1 MRTSLDFHYPL
12 AFTTLACPDWS
23 WERAV
28 QRAVEYG
35 YQGLELRGVEGE
47 MDLTKA
53 VPFTASRL
61 LATKRELK
69 ERGLAIPCLDTS
81 CRFDQAV
88 EFDNS
93 IDEGKRHIDLAGE
106 LEAPSIRVFGD
117 RIPNSQSREKIIEQV
132 VEGLLALAQH
142 AEGTGVQVLL
152 ESHNDFARLQNLLD
166 VMRAVHHPHV
176 GVLWDVHH
184 PYRFFSEPLADTYE
198 KLKDRIR
205 HVHLKDSVS
214 VDGGVRY
221 CLLGQGVVPVSEVLQ
236 LLASGGYDGWIAFE
250 WEKRWHPEIEEPEV
264 ALPDFIRVVRAA
276 EAELASRQEGSDR
289 MKERNS

>member
-1 MRTSLDFHYPL
+1 MPIDFHYPL

-23 WERAV
+23 WEQAV

-53 VPFTASRL
+53 TPFTASRL
-61 LATKRELK
+61 QATKRELK

-81 CRFDQAV
+81 CRFDQAT
-88 EFDNS
+88 ELDNS

-117 RIPNSQSREKIIEQV
+117 RIPDSQSREKIIEQV
-132 VEGLLALAQH
+132 VQGLLALAQH
-142 AEGTGVQVLL
+142 ADGTGVQVLL
-152 ESHNDFARLQNLLD
+152 ESHNDFARVQNLLD
-166 VMRAVHHPHV
+166 VMQAVHHPHV

-198 KLKDRIR
+198 KLRGRIR

-214 VDGGVRY
+214 VNGVVIY
-221 CLLGQGVVPVSEVLQ
+221 CRLGQGIVSVSAVIK
-236 LLASGGYDGWIAFE
+236 LLANGGYDGWIAFE

-276 EAELASRQEGSDR
+276 EVELASRQER
-289 MKERNS
+289 I

>member
-1 MRTSLDFHYPL
+1 MRTSIDFHYPL

-23 WERAV
+23 WEQAV

-53 VPFTASRL
+53 APFADSRL
-61 LATKRELK
+61 PATKRELA

-81 CRFDQAV
+81 CRFDQEASI
-88 EFDNS
+88 DNS

-106 LEAPSIRVFGD
+106 LEAPCIRVFGD
-117 RIPNSQSREKIIEQV
+117 RIPDSQSREKIIGQV

-142 AEGTGVQVLL
+142 AEGTGVSVLL
-152 ESHNDFARLQNLLD
+152 ESHNDFARVQNLLA

-221 CLLGQGVVPVSEVLQ
+221 CLLGQGIVPVVEVLQ
-236 LLASGGYDGWIAFE
+236 LLANGGYDGWIAFE

-264 ALPDFIRVVRAA
+264 ALPDFVRVERAA
-276 EAELASRQEGSDR
+276 EAELDTRQER
-289 MKERNS
+289 T

>member
-1 MRTSLDFHYPL
+1 MRLDIHYPL

-23 WERAV
+23 WEQAV

-47 MDLTKA
+47 MDLTRA
-53 VPFTASRL
+53 APFTGSRL
-61 LATKRELK
+61 PATKRELS

-81 CRFDQAV
+81 CRFDQEASI
-88 EFDNS
+88 DSN
-93 IDEGKRHIDLAGE
+93 IDEGKRHIDLANE
-106 LEAPSIRVFGD
+106 LNAPSIRVFGD
-117 RIPNSQSREKIIEQV
+117 RIPDSQAREKIIEQV
-132 VEGLLALAQH
+132 IEGLLALARH
-142 AEGTGVQVLL
+142 AEGTSVQVLL
-152 ESHNDFARLQNLLD
+152 ESHGDFARLQNLLD
-166 VMRAVHHPHV
+166 VMRAVPDPHV

-198 KLKDRIR
+198 KLKDHIR
-205 HVHLKDSVS
+205 HVHLKDSVT

-221 CLLGQGVVPVSEVLQ
+221 CLLGQGIVPVSEVLQ

-264 ALPDFIRVVRAA
+264 ALPDFIRVLRAA
-276 EAELASRQEGSDR
+276 EAELASRQEGI
-289 MKERNS
+289 